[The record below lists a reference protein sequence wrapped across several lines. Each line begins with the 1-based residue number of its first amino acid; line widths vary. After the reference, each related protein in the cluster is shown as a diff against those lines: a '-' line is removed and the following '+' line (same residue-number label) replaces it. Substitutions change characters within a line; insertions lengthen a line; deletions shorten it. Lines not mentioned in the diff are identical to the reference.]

1 MNKCVV
7 MATKT
12 RKDPGSNA
20 SFASI
25 TAATKCLGFTDNGF
39 KNLRNN
45 KTTEAKLFFLKLNVT
60 GNWKSRERETGRE
73 RERERETG
81 TEREFAQKEKKRP
94 LQNLCSLTAPGMTR

>member
-1 MNKCVV
+1 

-45 KTTEAKLFFLKLNVT
+45 KTTTDVKLFFLKLNVT
-60 GNWKSRERETGRE
+60 AISAVVSEPGRFNTLTRTSFAKRDNQTQQSRSFIRHV
-73 RERERETG
+73 
-81 TEREFAQKEKKRP
+81 
-94 LQNLCSLTAPGMTR
+94 